1 MLRPDKE
8 HYYLDLALDVA
19 KRSTCLRRKYGA
31 VIVKDDRIV
40 STGYNG
46 APRGRENCC
55 DRGMCL
61 REELKVPSGQRYELC
76 RSVHAEANAI
86 IHANY
91 TDMICGTLY
100 LAGCDALTGV
110 PLPISEPC
118 SMCKRMIINAQ
129 IERVVSWDWN
139 CGVITEIMVKDWTT
153 PGNDDSIILPEQFK
167 EIKPAL
173 DVYAETSNTKSLFD
187 VMTSKDFDKIRQE
200 VNDARA
206 LAQQLLTEYSL
217 ENYSTDIDGSDY
229 HQEFRADICKL
240 FDRPSK
246 DLKIQVQHF
255 EEARHLVNAI
265 IKMHFMCF
273 KDNFIDVDFGKFS
286 PTVKEDI
293 LSIIAE
299 NLTRCSVKDM
309 DEVLF
314 HEFAESVSNKTA
326 PKSDTDFHHVLKYEM
341 FFHDAER
348 FGEQRI
354 VLSISVKNGND
365 RATLIIDDEFEQR
378 LKPITRLY
386 YDLIFHVNNKYDK
399 LFRTDQTM
407 FSSIVSLLG

>member
-31 VIVKDDRIV
+31 IIVKDDRIV

-55 DRGMCL
+55 DRGVCL

-86 IHANY
+86 IHATY
-91 TDMICGTLY
+91 ADMIGATLY
-100 LAGCDALTGV
+100 LAGCDAMSNV

-129 IERVVSWDWN
+129 IERVVSWN
-139 CGVITEIMVKDWTT
+139 NNKGIISEIMVKDWTT

-173 DVYAETSNTKSLFD
+173 DVYAETSNAQNLFD
-187 VMTSKDFDKIRQE
+187 VMKSKDFNQLRKE
-200 VNDARA
+200 VNDERD
-206 LAQQLLTEYSL
+206 LAKLIMTEYSVEGFSANL
-217 ENYSTDIDGSDY
+217 NGSQD
-229 HQEFRADICKL
+229 QETRADICKL

-246 DLKIQVQHF
+246 DLQIQVQHF

-265 IKMHFMCF
+265 VKMHFMCY
-273 KDNFIDVDFGKFS
+273 KDNFTDVDFGKFS

-299 NLTRCSVKDM
+299 NLARCPVKDM
-309 DEVLF
+309 NNEVLF

-326 PKSDTDFHHVLKYEM
+326 PKSDTDFHHILKYEM
-341 FFHDAER
+341 FVQDTER
-348 FGEQRI
+348 FREQQI
-354 VLSISVKNGND
+354 LLSISVKNSND
-365 RATLIIDDEFEQR
+365 HVTLIIDDEFEQR
-378 LKPITRLY
+378 LQPIIRLY
-386 YDLIFHVNNKYDK
+386 YDLIFNVNNKYDK
-399 LFRTDQTM
+399 LFKTDRTM

>member
-31 VIVKDDRIV
+31 VIVKDDRII

-55 DRGMCL
+55 DRGVCL

-91 TDMICGTLY
+91 TDMIGGTLY
-100 LAGCDALTGV
+100 LAGCDAMSNA

-129 IERVVSWDWN
+129 IDRVVSWDN
-139 CGVITEIMVKDWTT
+139 NKGIISEIMVKDWTT
-153 PGNDDSIILPEQFK
+153 HGNDDYIILPEQFK

-173 DVYAETSNTKSLFD
+173 DVYAETSNTQNLFD
-187 VMTSKDFDKIRQE
+187 VMKSKDFNQLRKE
-200 VNDARA
+200 VNDTRA
-206 LAQQLLTEYSL
+206 LAHLIITEYSVEGFS
-217 ENYSTDIDGSDY
+217 ENLDGSRD
-229 HQEFRADICKL
+229 QETRSDICKL

-255 EEARHLVNAI
+255 EEARNLVNAI
-265 IKMHFMCF
+265 IKMHFMCY
-273 KDNFIDVDFGKFS
+273 KDNFTDVDFGKFS
-286 PTVKEDI
+286 PAVKEDI

-299 NLTRCSVKDM
+299 NLARCPVKDM
-309 DEVLF
+309 DNVLF
-314 HEFAESVSNKTA
+314 HEFAQSVSNKTA
-326 PKSDTDFHHVLKYEM
+326 PKSDTDFHHILKYEM
-341 FFHDAER
+341 FVQDTEH
-348 FGEQRI
+348 FGEQKI
-354 VLSISVKNGND
+354 LLSISVKNGND
-365 RATLIIDDEFEQR
+365 HVTLIIDDEFEQR
-378 LKPITRLY
+378 LQPIIRLY
-386 YDLIFHVNNKYDK
+386 RDLIFHVNNKYDK
-399 LFRTDQTM
+399 LFKRDRTM

>member
-31 VIVKDDRIV
+31 VIVKDDRII

-55 DRGMCL
+55 DRGVCL

-91 TDMICGTLY
+91 TDMIGGTLY

-129 IERVVSWDWN
+129 IERVVSWN
-139 CGVITEIMVKDWTT
+139 NNKGIISEIMVKDWTT

-173 DVYAETSNTKSLFD
+173 DVYSETFNTRNLFD
-187 VMTSKDFDKIRQE
+187 VMKSKDFNHLRKE

-206 LAQQLLTEYSL
+206 LAQLIITEYSVEGFSANL
-217 ENYSTDIDGSDY
+217 DGSRD
-229 HQEFRADICKL
+229 QETRADICKL

-246 DLKIQVQHF
+246 DLKIQIQHF
-255 EEARHLVNAI
+255 EGARHLVNAI
-265 IKMHFMCF
+265 IKMHFMCY
-273 KDNFIDVDFGKFS
+273 KDNFTDVDFGKFS
-286 PTVKEDI
+286 SSVKEDI

-299 NLTRCSVKDM
+299 NLARCSVKDM

-326 PKSDTDFHHVLKYEM
+326 PKSDIDFHHVLKYEM
-341 FFHDAER
+341 FFHDAKR
-348 FGEQRI
+348 FGEQKI
-354 VLSISVKNGND
+354 LLSISVKLTND
-365 RATLIIDDEFEQR
+365 HVTLIIDDEFEQR
-378 LKPITRLY
+378 LQPIIRLY

-399 LFRTDQTM
+399 LFKTDRTM
-407 FSSIVSLLG
+407 FDSIVSLLG

>member
-31 VIVKDDRIV
+31 VIVKDDRII

-55 DRGMCL
+55 DRGVCL

-86 IHANY
+86 IHATY
-91 TDMICGTLY
+91 ADMIGGTLY
-100 LAGCDALTGV
+100 LAGCDALSNV

-129 IERVVSWDWN
+129 IERVVSWN
-139 CGVITEIMVKDWTT
+139 NNKGIISEIMVKDWTT

-173 DVYAETSNTKSLFD
+173 DVYAETSNTQNLFD
-187 VMTSKDFDKIRQE
+187 VMKSKDFNKLRQE

-217 ENYSTDIDGSDY
+217 AEYSANFDGSRG
-229 HQEFRADICKL
+229 QEFRPDICKL

-246 DLKIQVQHF
+246 DLKIQIQHF
-255 EEARHLVNAI
+255 AEARHLVSAI

-299 NLTRCSVKDM
+299 NLAHCSVKDM

-314 HEFAESVSNKTA
+314 HEFAERVSNKTA
-326 PKSDTDFHHVLKYEM
+326 PKSDTDFHHILKYEM
-341 FFHDAER
+341 FFHDGQL
-348 FGEQRI
+348 FGEQKI
-354 VLSISVKNGND
+354 WLSISVKNGND
-365 RATLIIDDEFEQR
+365 HVTLIIDDEFEQR

-399 LFRTDQTM
+399 LFKTDRTM

>member
-31 VIVKDDRIV
+31 IIVKDDRIV

-46 APRGRENCC
+46 APRNRQNCC
-55 DRGMCL
+55 DRGVCL

-86 IHANY
+86 IHATY
-91 TDMICGTLY
+91 ADMIGGTLY
-100 LAGCDALTGV
+100 LAGCDAMSNA

-129 IERVVSWDWN
+129 IERVVSFDN
-139 CGVITEIMVKDWTT
+139 NKGIISEIMVKDWTT

-173 DVYAETSNTKSLFD
+173 DVYAETSKRDMFD
-187 VMTSKDFDKIRQE
+187 VMKSKDFNQLRKE

-217 ENYSTDIDGSDY
+217 EEYSANLDGSKD
-229 HQEFRADICKL
+229 QELRADICKL

-265 IKMHFMCF
+265 IKMHFMCY
-273 KDNFIDVDFGKFS
+273 KDNFTDVDFGKFS
-286 PTVKEDI
+286 SSVKEDI

-299 NLTRCSVKDM
+299 NLACCPIKDM

-326 PKSDTDFHHVLKYEM
+326 PKSDTDFHHILKYEM
-341 FFHDAER
+341 FVHDTEH
-348 FGEQRI
+348 FGEQKI
-354 VLSISVKNGND
+354 GLSISVKNGND
-365 RATLIIDDEFEQR
+365 HVTLIIDDEFEQR
-378 LKPITRLY
+378 LQPIIRLY
-386 YDLIFHVNNKYDK
+386 HDLIFHVNNKYDK
-399 LFRTDQTM
+399 LFKTDRTM

>member
-31 VIVKDDRIV
+31 IIVKDDRIV

-55 DRGMCL
+55 DRGVCL

-91 TDMICGTLY
+91 TDMIGGTLY
-100 LAGCDALTGV
+100 LAGCDAMSNA

-129 IERVVSWDWN
+129 IERVVSWN
-139 CGVITEIMVKDWTT
+139 NNKGIISEIMVKDWTT
-153 PGNDDSIILPEQFK
+153 PGNDDSIILP
-167 EIKPAL
+167 L
-173 DVYAETSNTKSLFD
+173 NVYAETSNTQNLFD
-187 VMTSKDFDKIRQE
+187 VMKSKDFNQLRKE
-200 VNDARA
+200 VNDARD
-206 LAQQLLTEYSL
+206 LAKLIMTEYSVEGFSANL
-217 ENYSTDIDGSDY
+217 DGSRD
-229 HQEFRADICKL
+229 QETRADICKL

-265 IKMHFMCF
+265 IKMHFMCY
-273 KDNFIDVDFGKFS
+273 KDNFTGVDFGKFS

-299 NLTRCSVKDM
+299 NLARCPVKDM
-309 DEVLF
+309 NNEVLF
-314 HEFAESVSNKTA
+314 HAFAESVSNKTA
-326 PKSDTDFHHVLKYEM
+326 PKSDTDFHHILKYEM
-341 FFHDAER
+341 FVQDTER
-348 FGEQRI
+348 FREQQI
-354 VLSISVKNGND
+354 LLSISVKNGND
-365 RATLIIDDEFEQR
+365 HVTLIIDDEFEQR
-378 LKPITRLY
+378 LQPIIRLY
-386 YDLIFHVNNKYDK
+386 HDLIFNVNNKYDK
-399 LFRTDQTM
+399 LFKTDRTM
-407 FSSIVSLLG
+407 YSSIVSLLG